1 MERISQVKFLSYSIH
16 LRFLLLIFCKNT
28 MPTEFLYLSM
38 FLSHF
43 FSFSFFPFIPSV
55 SRAHYFC
62 PILITANVSL
72 ALSFFLSFTFSH
84 APFKKSKS
92 TVYIFMCVSVYV
104 YICMCSAKF
113 FPKTRQEK
121 KECSRIS
128 LHYIFLLFSTLIQT

>member
-1 MERISQVKFLSYSIH
+1 
-16 LRFLLLIFCKNT
+16 
-28 MPTEFLYLSM
+28 MPTEFLYLPM

-104 YICMCSAKF
+104 YIYVCVPQSSSQKRDRKKKSVHVFRFIIF
-113 FPKTRQEK
+113 FAFFHANTDLINLEN
-121 KECSRIS
+121 
-128 LHYIFLLFSTLIQT
+128 TLQRFP

>member
-1 MERISQVKFLSYSIH
+1 
-16 LRFLLLIFCKNT
+16 

-113 FPKTRQEK
+113 FPKNATGK
-121 KECSRIS
+121 KRVFTYFAS
-128 LHYIFLLFSTLIQT
+128 LYFFSFFHANTDLINLENTLQRFP